1 MVLLTVHPTHID
13 EEIAREVASH
23 TDRRIERGAEIL
35 TWGADEH
42 VLVALAALGWLL
54 TRTGSERERRLGTH
68 FLSCSLTTAVLPHIM
83 KHFIDQERPDRLTIK
98 GHLRGVPL
106 SGKSSDAF
114 PSGHALHVGALASAA
129 TLLPTKT
136 RNAIWTTGAVLV
148 TTRIV
153 LLAHWFTD
161 VAVGLVLGVGV
172 ERCIRLVTKPD
183 RPRQT
188 TCPAR
193 PMHCTPDKMR

>member
-1 MVLLTVHPTHID
+1 MFLLLSLLSV
-13 EEIAREVASH
+13 
-23 TDRRIERGAEIL
+23 G
-35 TWGADEH
+35 
-42 VLVALAALGWLL
+42 LL

-68 FLSCSLTTAVLPHIM
+68 FLACSLTTAVLPHIM

-98 GHLRGVPL
+98 GHLRGVPF

-136 RNAIWTTGAVLV
+136 RNAIWATGAVLV

-161 VAVGLVLGVGV
+161 VAVGLVLGVCV
-172 ERCIRLVTKPD
+172 ERCIKPEPVTPD
-183 RPRQT
+183 DV
-188 TCPAR
+188 PAR
-193 PMHCTPDKMR
+193 LMHCTPDKMR